1 MIFFILVLTIFCGAI
16 LKENL
21 VTLYSLDG
29 RQEQV
34 LECNVEK
41 QLQVGWYLEPVTLLY
56 ALDGRTEIVPT
67 SIVEAQLQVGW
78 YLEPVQKLY
87 SADGREII
95 VEKVKVKDYLLVG
108 WYEED
113 VRAKAIARI
122 TASDV
127 ADLANVMH
135 SEANGLDTR
144 EVAMVA
150 WCVLNRVDDNQGTI
164 HSICN
169 SNQFTRRGNKTAYA
183 WLAEDVLI
191 RWYLEKQG
199 VPEVGR
205 VLPRDYFWFYGDGRH
220 NYFRNNFNGKG
231 ELYSLFEKYINPYN

>member
-1 MIFFILVLTIFCGAI
+1 M
-16 LKENL
+16 
-21 VTLYSLDG
+21 TLYSLDG

-34 LECNVEK
+34 LEQNVEK
-41 QLQVGWYLEPVTLLY
+41 QLKVGWYLEPVTLLY
-56 ALDGRTEIVPT
+56 SLDGRTEIVPT
-67 SIVEAQLQVGW
+67 ARVEAQLQVGW
-78 YLEPVQKLY
+78 YLKPMQKIY
-87 SADGREII
+87 AADGREKI
-95 VEKVKVKDYLLVG
+95 VEKTKVSEYLKVG
-108 WYEED
+108 WYIEN
-113 VRAKAIARI
+113 VRAKAISKV
-122 TASDV
+122 TAQDV

-150 WCVLNRVDDNQGTI
+150 WCVLNRVDDNQGSI

-169 SNQFTRRGNKTAYA
+169 SNQFTRRGNKTTYA

-205 VLPRDYFWFYGDGRH
+205 VLPKGYFWFTGDGRH
-220 NYFRNNFNGKG
+220 NYFRNEFKGKS
-231 ELYSLFEKYINPYN
+231 ELTSLFYLNNPYD

>member
-1 MIFFILVLTIFCGAI
+1 MIFFILVLTFFCGAI

-34 LECNVEK
+34 LECNVEI
-41 QLQVGWYLEPVTLLY
+41 QLQVGWYLDPVTLFY
-56 ALDGRTEIVPT
+56 APDGRTKIRPT
-67 SIVEAQLQVGW
+67 STIDAQLRVGW

-87 SADGREII
+87 SADGREKV
-95 VEKVKVKDYLLVG
+95 VEKIKVKDYLLVG

-135 SEANGLDTR
+135 SEANGLVTR

-169 SNQFTRRGNKTAYA
+169 SKQFTRRGNKTAYA

-205 VLPRDYFWFYGDGRH
+205 VLPRDYFWFTGDGRH
-220 NYFRNNFNGKG
+220 NYFRNEFYGSK
-231 ELYSLFEKYINPYN
+231 ELTSLFYLDNPYD

>member
-1 MIFFILVLTIFCGAI
+1 M
-16 LKENL
+16 
-21 VTLYSLDG
+21 
-29 RQEQV
+29 
-34 LECNVEK
+34 LEHNVEE
-41 QLQVGWYLEPVTLLY
+41 QLKVGWYLEPVTLFY
-56 ALDGRTEIVPT
+56 APDGRTKIRPT
-67 SIVEAQLQVGW
+67 STIDAQLRVGW
-78 YLEPVQKLY
+78 YLKPVQKLY
-87 SADGREII
+87 SADGREIV

-113 VRAKAIARI
+113 VRAKAIAQI

-205 VLPRDYFWFYGDGRH
+205 VLPRDYFWFTGDGRH
-220 NYFRNNFNGKG
+220 NYFRNEFYGSK
-231 ELYSLFEKYINPYN
+231 ELTSLFYLDNPYD